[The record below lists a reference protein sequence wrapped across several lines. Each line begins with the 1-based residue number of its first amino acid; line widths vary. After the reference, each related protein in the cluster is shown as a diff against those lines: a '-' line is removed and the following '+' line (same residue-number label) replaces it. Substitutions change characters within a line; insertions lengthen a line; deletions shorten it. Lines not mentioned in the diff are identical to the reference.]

1 MPRPRVHLVCNAH
14 IDPVWLWEWPE
25 GAGETLSTFRTAAD
39 FCESRKG
46 FVFSHNEAILYQ
58 WVEEYEPALFARIRN
73 LIRRGRWAVLGGWF
87 LQPDCNMPSGESFV
101 RQTLLGKNYFL
112 DKFGVEVKTAANLD
126 PFGHTRGLVQI
137 LAKSGYHSY
146 LFCRPDRS
154 FTGLPADDF
163 RWVGYDGSEILAGRA
178 SAHYNSKSGGAGA
191 KVENW
196 MNNNPNRPLSLVLWG
211 IGNHGGGASARDLDE
226 IEALQKLVKKDAAVF
241 HSTAE
246 AYFEELGRDRASLP
260 RCDRDINP
268 WAVGCYTTMVRVKQ
282 GHRRLENELYSAEK
296 MASAA
301 AFQGLMK
308 YPRADLAEAL
318 RDLAFAEFHDLLPG
332 SSIRPGEEGA
342 WRLLD
347 HGLEICS
354 RVKTKAFFALA
365 AGEPKSAEGEIPIF
379 VYNPH
384 PFAVRTLVECE
395 FQAHEP
401 NFGDGYLRP
410 RIDKSGTSLPAQ
422 PEKELSNLRLE
433 WRKRVVFEA
442 DLEPSVLNRFSCRL
456 EKTAARPLPCLKP
469 GDGKIRFKTKE
480 LDVVINTTT
489 GLIDRFRVNGADI
502 LKPGAFQPLVMADN
516 ADPWGMS
523 VIGFREIA
531 GRFRR
536 AKPEESGRAAGT
548 ENGILPPVRVIEDGE
563 VRSIVES
570 CLVFGPSVLHLRFKL
585 PRRGTEVE
593 VEVRVL
599 WNEKDSLL
607 KLALPTRFRDAEYV
621 GQVAYGR
628 AKLPA
633 DGREAVAQKWTA
645 AVSPSKGIAVTV
657 INEGTYG
664 SDCRNGEIRLSLLR
678 SPAHSADPQ
687 DGSPLLYQDRFI
699 PRIDQGEHVFRFW
712 INAGRCADRLERID
726 REALVRN
733 ESPAILTYFPP
744 ENGPRAGRFAVLNDP
759 AVQITALKRA
769 ETGNN
774 LIIRLFEPTGRKR
787 KTVLSLPALGARI
800 RLSFGPFEIKTLSFD
815 PAKKVF
821 EEVDLLERPA
831 RFEA

>member
-1 MPRPRVHLVCNAH
+1 MPRKRVHLVCNAH

-25 GAGETLSTFRTAAD
+25 GAGETLSTFRIAAD

-101 RQTLLGKNYFL
+101 RQTLLGKSYFL
-112 DKFGVEVKTAANLD
+112 RKFGVDVKTAANLD

-146 LFCRPDRS
+146 LFCRPDRN
-154 FTGLPADDF
+154 FADLPADDF
-163 RWVGYDGSEILAGRA
+163 RWVGYDGSEILACRA
-178 SAHYNSKSGGAGA
+178 SAHYNSKGGGVRS
-191 KVENW
+191 KVEEW
-196 MNNNPNRPLSLVLWG
+196 LKNNPDRPLSLVLWG

-226 IEALQKLVKKDAAVF
+226 IEALQKAIKGETAVF

-246 AYFEELGRDRASLP
+246 AYFKELGRDRNALP
-260 RCDRDINP
+260 RHNRGINP

-301 AFQGLMK
+301 AFQSLMD

-318 RDLAFAEFHDLLPG
+318 RDLAFAEFHDILPG
-332 SSIRPGEEGA
+332 SSIGPGEEGA
-342 WRLLD
+342 LRLLD

-365 AGEPKSAEGEIPIF
+365 AGEPKPAEGEIPIF

-401 NFGDGYLRP
+401 NYGDGYLRP
-410 RIDKSGTSLPAQ
+410 RIDKSGTALPAQ

-433 WRKRVVFEA
+433 WRKCVVFEA

-456 EKTAARPLPCLKP
+456 EKTRARPLSGLKP
-469 GDGKIRFKTKE
+469 KNGKIRFKTPE
-480 LDVVINTTT
+480 LDVFINTTT
-489 GLIDRFRVNGADI
+489 GLIDRFRVNGLDV

-523 VIGFREIA
+523 VVGFREIA

-536 AKPEESGRAAGT
+536 ATPEESGRAAGT
-548 ENGILPPVRVIEDGE
+548 ENGILPSVRVVEDGE

-570 CLVFGPSVLHLRFKL
+570 CLVFGPSVLLLRFML
-585 PRRGTEVE
+585 PKRGTEVE

-607 KLALPTRFRDAEYV
+607 KLALPTRFRDAEYL

-628 AKLPA
+628 EKLPA
-633 DGREAVAQKWTA
+633 DGNEAVAQKWTA
-645 AVSPSKGIAVTV
+645 AVSPSKEVAFTI
-657 INEGTYG
+657 INDGTYG
-664 SDCRNGEIRLSLLR
+664 SDCKDGEIRLSLLR
-678 SPAHSADPQ
+678 SPAHAADPK
-687 DGSPLLYQDRFI
+687 DGFPLLYQDRFI
-699 PRIDQGEHVFRFW
+699 PRIDQGERVFRFW
-712 INAGRCADRLERID
+712 LNAGPSANRLELID

-733 ESPAILTYFPP
+733 EIPYVLSYFPP
-744 ENGPRAGRFAVLNDP
+744 EDGPKPRGFAVLNDP
-759 AVQITALKRA
+759 AIQITALKRA
-769 ETGNN
+769 ETGDV
-774 LIIRLFEPTGRKR
+774 LIMRLFEPTGRKR
-787 KTVLSLPALGARI
+787 KTVLSLPAFGAQI
-800 RLSFGPFEIKTLSFD
+800 RLSFSPFEIKTLSFD
-815 PAKKVF
+815 PSKKAF

-831 RFEA
+831 RHKA